1 MEGVDRDADPVEMKT
16 HHKLQCDNLTR
27 IQEQV
32 LAWVKHQGTPLPE
45 SRSLWN
51 KIHTPD
57 LLAHSPALVEY
68 FQTLGLKVREV
79 AMTVINKHEDV
90 GLHIDELPVTA
101 KINIPISNTENSFN
115 RWYRVPGSLMDETA
129 PIVNEFGKKYYTFE
143 NVDYSKLEL
152 IDELELTGPAVFNS
166 QIAHNIVVNKD
177 CALPRL
183 VLACTF
189 FKEPLHYLED

>member
-1 MEGVDRDADPVEMKT
+1 MKT
-16 HHKLQCDNLTR
+16 HHKLQCDNLAR

-32 LAWVKHQGTPLPE
+32 LAWLEHQGTPLPE

-51 KIHTPD
+51 KIHTMD

-68 FQTLGLKVREV
+68 CRILGLKVREV
-79 AMTVINKHEDV
+79 AMTVINKHDDV

-101 KINIPISNTENSFN
+101 KINIPIANTKNSFN
-115 RWYRVPGSLMDETA
+115 RWYKVPESLMNETA
-129 PIVNEFGKKYYTFE
+129 PTINEFGKKYYTFE
-143 NVDYSKLEL
+143 NVDYSELEL

-166 QIAHNIVVNKD
+166 QIAHNIVVSKN